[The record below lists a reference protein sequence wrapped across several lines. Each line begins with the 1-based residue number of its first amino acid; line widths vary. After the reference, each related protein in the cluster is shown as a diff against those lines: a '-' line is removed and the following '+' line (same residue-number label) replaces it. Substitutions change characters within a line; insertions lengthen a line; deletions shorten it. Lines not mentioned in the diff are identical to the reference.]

1 MKQIRKYGRHRKGGQ
16 QGDQLAWDQCLV
28 ESSLLLLSN
37 NLPLS
42 TALNLLFFLLGC
54 TYFGYILGQFHSA
67 ELAGKS
73 ITSTLL
79 ASL

>member
-42 TALNLLFFLLGC
+42 TVLNLLGFFIRLYLFWI
-54 TYFGYILGQFHSA
+54 YFGAISQC
-67 ELAGKS
+67 
-73 ITSTLL
+73 
-79 ASL
+79 